1 MLLWRSLCQLVGAG
15 SGRAG
20 HFPTVAST
28 MVGEVPRTVAVLT
41 DQGSTCTGKRVAGK
55 YAADATSEVGV
66 GLRTAT
72 HIPPALH
79 QRHELDPGHT
89 GGLQG
94 SRQRAAPVPAGHRR
108 NTD

>member
-1 MLLWRSLCQLVGAG
+1 MGAG

-28 MVGEVPRTVAVLT
+28 MVGEVPRAVAVLT
-41 DQGSTCTGKRVAGK
+41 DQGATCTGKRVAGK

-89 GGLQG
+89 GGPPG